1 MRPPACPASRSRTR
15 ARRAPRR
22 GAGPRPGGLARDER
36 GALTLMALLIILVVL
51 VIGAGVLNSLLGEAA
66 GSISYRYGAN
76 AFLVAEGG
84 LNWAAARLRQVDAAT
99 FAGPVTQPLL
109 AAGGQPVGEF
119 TVQVFCLDGRPVGP
133 DACATATPP
142 YQPRPYR
149 RLVRAEGF
157 VPTRTGALGQ
167 RVLEAVLEQDTFFQH
182 AVCGYEGVTL
192 DQGVTVRG
200 NVGSEADLMVGGP
213 AINPAR
219 IRRAPDGSQPGNA
232 YAVGTI
238 TCTAA
243 GDCKT
248 PVEQVEGTVNPGQ
261 APGSVCPNRTE
272 VRQTFVCTPGTTDAT
287 VGPPG
292 ATFTFTA
299 ANARSLRN
307 LATER
312 DTTIVFQTTALGEV
326 LEVHLETL
334 TAGQR
339 TRVIVQGP
347 GRVRLYVNSQMV
359 LNQQARFGLVD
370 ADQNGSPDDA
380 NGDGVLDLVPAE
392 RLVVHSCNPGRP
404 SPALA
409 FNQTGQLS
417 GLFIV
422 PNGTVQMDQ
431 AQLSNGAILAGRVQ
445 FDRSTAFTFD
455 ATALNVGFGF
465 TRLIAW
471 QDLP

>member
-1 MRPPACPASRSRTR
+1 MKPPAGPAGRSRTR
-15 ARRAPRR
+15 VRRPRR
-22 GAGPRPGGLARDER
+22 GAGPRSGGVACDER
-36 GALTLMALLIILVVL
+36 GALTLVALLIILVVL

-119 TVQVFCLDGRPVGP
+119 TVQVRCENGTPVGP
-133 DACATATPP
+133 DACAAT
-142 YQPRPYR
+142 PRPYR

-192 DQGVTVRG
+192 DQGVTVQG

-213 AINPAR
+213 RTNPAR

-243 GDCKT
+243 GDCKN

-272 VRQTFVCTPGTTDAT
+272 VRQTFVCTPGTTDVT

-312 DTTIVFQTTALGEV
+312 DTTIVFQTTAPSAV

-339 TRVIVQGP
+339 TRFIVQGP
-347 GRVRLYVNSQMV
+347 GRVRLSVNSQMV

-370 ADQNGSPDDA
+370 ADRNGSPDDA
-380 NGDGVLDLVPAE
+380 NGDGVLDLVQAE
-392 RLVVHSCNPGRP
+392 RLVVHSCNPGSP